1 MLPSLFL
8 IVGIIVPITDKGDK
22 DKRRKINNLG
32 RVPQQAAILAFIKHW
47 FEKSPEEAVG
57 KIF

>member
-22 DKRRKINNLG
+22 DKRGNREY
-32 RVPQQAAILAFIKHW
+32 QH
-47 FEKSPEEAVG
+47 
-57 KIF
+57 